1 TVTLEEANCRVWPWI
16 KQRSRWLKG
25 YAMTYAVHM
34 RDPRTLWRQLGAWRF
49 AGVQVLFLGTLIQFL
64 LAPILWSFWIMLFGF
79 GHPLIQA
86 LPGWLLPSIAAVFLM
101 AEVSGLAIN
110 IAALRAPE
118 HRFLRLWAVTLHAY
132 FPLAAIA
139 AYKGCWEMIT
149 SPFYWDK
156 TQHGLHDTLSAGPAP
171 RPGR

>member
-1 TVTLEEANCRVWPWI
+1 MEEANCRLWPWI

-34 RDPRTLWRQLGAWRF
+34 RNPVTLWRQLGAWRF

-64 LAPILWSFWIMLFGF
+64 LAPILWSFWLMLFGF
-79 GHPLIQA
+79 GHPLIEA
-86 LPGWLLPSIAAVFLM
+86 LPGWLAPAIAATFLI
-101 AEVSGLAIN
+101 AEVSSLAIN
-110 IAALRAPE
+110 ITALRAPH
-118 HRFLRLWAVTLHAY
+118 HRFLRVWALSLHAY
-132 FPLAAIA
+132 FPLAAVA

-156 TQHGLHDTLSAGPAP
+156 TTHGLHDASD
-171 RPGR
+171 